1 MVSDMK
7 SPRIPILISLPKE
20 LCSVE
25 ILLAADIHTGSAE
38 FDQKKWESFE
48 ELLKRPNTYVIF
60 AGDQCEYATRSSKS
74 DVYTQALSPRQQKDW
89 WIEHLRPYKDKVLCI
104 VDGNH
109 EFNRASKDA
118 DDFPLYDI
126 ALALGIEDR
135 YRSEAA
141 FVDIGVGS
149 VGTAGK
155 QVRYVFR
162 VQHQAKNNVNHG
174 TADGFEGIDVFVS
187 GHTHKPADKPLGKL
201 VYDAKNKFVA
211 HKDVE
216 NIVCGHFLRFGGYG
230 ERGGYRPTSQKLY
243 SIILSGRKKAIET
256 RGFHL

>member
-1 MVSDMK
+1 MK
-7 SPRIPILISLPKE
+7 SPRVPILINLPHDME
-20 LCSVE
+20 SAE
-25 ILLAADIHTGSAE
+25 IFIVSDPHNGSAQFSE
-38 FDQKKWESFE
+38 KKWKAFE
-48 ELLKRPNTYVIF
+48 DVISQPNTYVIF
-60 AGDQCEYATRSSKS
+60 VGDQMEYATRSSKS
-74 DVYTQALSPRQQKDW
+74 DVYTQTLSPSAQKRW
-89 WIEHLRPYKDKVLCI
+89 WIEHLRPLVKEGKVLCV

-109 EFNRASKDA
+109 EYNRGSKEA

-149 VGTAGK
+149 IKGGSR
-155 QVRYVFR
+155 QVHYVFR

-187 GHTHKPADKPLGKL
+187 GHTHKPMDKPLGKL
-201 VYDAKNKFVA
+201 VYDTKNKSVS

-216 NIVCGHFLRFGGYG
+216 NIICGHFLRFGGYG
-230 ERGGYRPTSQKLY
+230 ERAGYRPTSQKLY
-243 SIILSGRKKAIET
+243 SLILSGKKKAIET

>member
-1 MVSDMK
+1 MK
-7 SPRIPILISLPKE
+7 SSRVPILIKLPE
-20 LCSVE
+20 PENSVE

-38 FDQKKWESFE
+38 FDEKRWELFE
-48 ELLKRPNTYVIF
+48 ELLKKPNVYVIF
-60 AGDQCEYATRSSKS
+60 AGDQMEYATRQSKS
-74 DVYTQALSPRQQKDW
+74 DVYTQTMPPSVQKRW
-89 WIEHLRPYKDKVLCI
+89 WIDHLRHYRDKVLCI

-141 FVDIGVGS
+141 FVDIGVGD
-149 VGTAGK
+149 GGHGKGK
-155 QVRYVFR
+155 QVHYVIR

-174 TADGFEGIDVFVS
+174 TADGIEGIDIFVS
-187 GHTHKPADKPLGKL
+187 GHTHKPMDKPLGKL
-201 VYDAKNKFVA
+201 VYDAKNKAVSQR
-211 HKDVE
+211 DVE
-216 NIVCGHFLRFGGYG
+216 NIVCGHFLKFGGYG
-230 ERGGYRPTSQKLY
+230 ERGGYRPTATKLY
-243 SIILSGRKKAIET
+243 SIILSGKKKSIET

>member
-1 MVSDMK
+1 MK
-7 SPRIPILISLPKE
+7 SSRVPILIKLPE
-20 LCSVE
+20 PENSVE

-38 FDQKKWESFE
+38 FDEKRWELFE
-48 ELLKRPNTYVIF
+48 ELLKKPNVYVIF
-60 AGDQCEYATRSSKS
+60 AGDQMEYATRQSKS
-74 DVYTQALSPRQQKDW
+74 DVYTQTMPPSVQKRW
-89 WIEHLRPYKDKVLCI
+89 WIDHLRHYKDKVLCI

-141 FVDIGVGS
+141 FVDIGVGD
-149 VGTAGK
+149 GGHGKGK
-155 QVRYVFR
+155 QVHYVIR

-174 TADGFEGIDVFVS
+174 TADGIEGIDVFVS
-187 GHTHKPADKPLGKL
+187 GHTHKPMDKPLGKL
-201 VYDAKNKFVA
+201 VYDSKNKAVSQR
-211 HKDVE
+211 DVE
-216 NIVCGHFLRFGGYG
+216 NIVFGHFLRFGGYG
-230 ERGGYRPTSQKLY
+230 ERGGHRPTATKLF
-243 SIILSGRKKAIET
+243 SLILSGKKKSIET

>member
-1 MVSDMK
+1 MK
-7 SPRIPILISLPKE
+7 SSRLPILVRLPESLQ
-20 LCSVE
+20 SVE
-25 ILLAADIHTGSAE
+25 ILLAADVHTGSAE
-38 FDQKKWESFE
+38 FDQNKWAKFE
-48 ELLKRPNTYVIF
+48 ELLKKPDTFVIF
-60 AGDQCEYATRSSKS
+60 AGDQCEYATRNSKS
-74 DVYTQALSPRQQKDW
+74 DVYTQALSPSQQKRW
-89 WIEHLRPYKDKVLCI
+89 WIEHLKPYKNKILCI

-109 EFNRASKDA
+109 EYNRASKDA

-149 VGTAGK
+149 GGHGKGK
-155 QVRYVFR
+155 QVHYVFR
-162 VQHQAKNNVNHG
+162 VQHQAQNNVNYG
-174 TADGFEGIDVFVS
+174 TVDGFEGIDVFVS
-187 GHTHKPADKPLGKL
+187 GHTHKPADRPRGKL
-201 VYDAKNKFVA
+201 VYDPYNKAVS

-230 ERGGYRPTSQKLY
+230 ERGGYRPTSQKLF
-243 SIILSGRKKAIET
+243 SVILSGKKKEIET

>member
-1 MVSDMK
+1 MK
-7 SPRIPILISLPKE
+7 SSKLPILVNLPESLK
-20 LCSVE
+20 SAE

-38 FDQKKWESFE
+38 FDQDKWSKFE
-48 ELLKRPNTYVIF
+48 NLLKKPDTFVVF

-74 DVYTQALSPRQQKDW
+74 DVYTQAISPSQQKRW
-89 WIEHLRPYKDKVLCI
+89 WIEHLKPYKDKVLCI

-109 EFNRASKDA
+109 EYNRASKDA

-126 ALALGIEDR
+126 ALALGIEER

-149 VGTAGK
+149 GGHGGGK
-155 QVRYVFR
+155 QVHYVFR
-162 VQHQAKNNVNHG
+162 VQHQAQNNVNYG
-174 TADGFEGIDVFVS
+174 TVDGFEGIDVFVS
-187 GHTHKPADKPLGKL
+187 GHTHKPADRPRGKL
-201 VYDAKNKFVA
+201 VYDPKNKAVSQ
-211 HKDVE
+211 KDVE

-230 ERGGYRPTSQKLY
+230 ERGGYRPTSQKLF
-243 SIILSGRKKAIET
+243 SVILSGKKKEIET

>member
-1 MVSDMK
+1 MK
-7 SPRIPILISLPKE
+7 NSQVPILIKLPE
-20 LCSVE
+20 DMSSVE
-25 ILLAADIHTGSAE
+25 VLLAADIHTGSAE
-38 FDQKKWESFE
+38 FDEKRWERFE
-48 ELLKRPNTYVIF
+48 ELLKQPNTFVIF
-60 AGDQCEYATRSSKS
+60 AGDQLEYATRTSKS
-74 DVYTQALSPRQQKDW
+74 DVYTQKMPPSYQKKW
-89 WIEHLRPYKDKVLCI
+89 WIEHLRNYKDKVLCI

-149 VGTAGK
+149 GGHGKGK
-155 QVRYVFR
+155 QVHYVVR
-162 VQHQAKNNVNHG
+162 VSHQAKNNVNYG

-187 GHTHKPADKPLGKL
+187 GHTHKPMDKPLGKV
-201 VYDAKNKFVA
+201 VYDTKNKSVA
-211 HKDVE
+211 QKDVE
-216 NIVCGHFLRFGGYG
+216 NIVCGHFLRYGGYG

-243 SIILSGRKKAIET
+243 SIILSGKKKEIET

>member
-1 MVSDMK
+1 MK
-7 SPRIPILISLPKE
+7 SSRVPILIKLPE
-20 LCSVE
+20 PESSVE

-38 FDQKKWESFE
+38 FDEKRWELFE
-48 ELLKRPNTYVIF
+48 ELLKKPNVYVIF
-60 AGDQCEYATRSSKS
+60 AGDQMEYATRQSKS
-74 DVYTQALSPRQQKDW
+74 DVYTQTMPPSVQKRW
-89 WIEHLRPYKDKVLCI
+89 WIDHLRHYKDKVLCI

-141 FVDIGVGS
+141 FVDIGVGD
-149 VGTAGK
+149 GGHGKGK
-155 QVRYVFR
+155 QVHYVIR

-174 TADGFEGIDVFVS
+174 TADGIEGIDVFVS
-187 GHTHKPADKPLGKL
+187 GHTHKPMDKPLGKL
-201 VYDAKNKFVA
+201 VYDSKNKAVSQR
-211 HKDVE
+211 DVE
-216 NIVCGHFLRFGGYG
+216 NIVCGHFLKFGGYG
-230 ERGGYRPTSQKLY
+230 ERGGHRPTATKLF
-243 SIILSGRKKAIET
+243 SLILSGKKKSIET